1 MKQIT
6 SLLQPLKRES
16 PIPWWVFWLVGATGL
31 IVLLAIIQMRRK
43 PDTVY
48 PGVGETGISGK
59 PPTSPG
65 TAGSPSEGTGP
76 VATKPSRP
84 AGLRQ
89 KTATPV
95 ETGEATPSKPETAEV
110 ELQTTSPD
118 DLTAVE
124 GVGPKISK
132 LLDKAGITTFTQ
144 LASTRV
150 EDLRQILQD
159 ANLRIIDPETW
170 PEQAALAATGKW
182 DELSQFQGTLKR
194 GRRRN

>member
-6 SLLQPLKRES
+6 SLLQPLKQEA

-31 IVLLAIIQMRRK
+31 IVLIAIIQMRRK

-48 PGVGETGISGK
+48 TGVGETDSSGK
-59 PPTSPG
+59 PLTSPQ
-65 TAGSPSEGTGP
+65 TAGAPSEGTGP
-76 VATKPSRP
+76 VTTKTSRP
-84 AGLRQ
+84 AGLRHE
-89 KTATPV
+89 TATPV
-95 ETGEATPSKPETAEV
+95 ETGEVTPSKPEAAEA
-110 ELQTTSPD
+110 ELKTTSPD

-132 LLDKAGITTFTQ
+132 LLEQAGITTFPQ

-159 ANLRIIDPETW
+159 ANLHIIDPETW
-170 PEQAALAATGKW
+170 PEQASLAAAGKW
-182 DELSQFQGTLKR
+182 DELSQFQSTLKG